1 MRNLAALPPVP
12 RVPAVP
18 AAAQWWGINCA
29 LTRKPFVVTDL
40 ATSFTTQLAFATFAD
55 AWDYCHRAY
64 GKGWSEWAAIRPL
77 TPAEARRHDALLAA
91 SATYKSVINSAQDK
105 INSAQDNGQGQ
116 DTDITSAE
124 NGPEGRTFPLLDTL
138 TIYLVGI
145 FSTLL
150 VQGICRMFVAWG
162 GH

>member
-18 AAAQWWGINCA
+18 AEARWWGINCTF
-29 LTRKPFVVTDL
+29 TRKPFVITDL
-40 ATSFTTQLAFATFAD
+40 ATSFTSQLAFATFAD
-55 AWDYCHRAY
+55 AWDYCYRAY
-64 GKGWSEWAAIRPL
+64 GKAWQEWAAIRPL
-77 TPAEARRHDALLAA
+77 TPAEARQHDALLAA
-91 SATYKSVINSAQDK
+91 SAAYKSVINSAPDC
-105 INSAQDNGQGQ
+105 AQDNGQGQ
-116 DTDITSAE
+116 ETDMTSAE

-145 FSTLL
+145 VSTLL
-150 VQGICRMFVAWG
+150 VQGICRMFAAWG